1 MSTKSLIQ
9 KKLADLHPNILRKD
23 INICISEILNSIID
37 TVKDDSRAEF
47 RGFGVFFSKTLK
59 TKVGRNPKTGQ
70 TLLLKSRRRI
80 RFKPSKILLKRL
92 NKNFTDN
99 NKISATSKN

>member
-1 MSTKSLIQ
+1 MSTRSLIQ

-23 INICISEILNSIID
+23 INICCSIILNSIID
-37 TVKDDSRAEF
+37 TVKDNSRAEF

-59 TKVGRNPKTGQ
+59 SKVGRNPKTGQ
-70 TLLLKSRRRI
+70 TLLLKSRKRI

-92 NKNFTDN
+92 NKNFTE
-99 NKISATSKN
+99 NKMSDTY

>member
-1 MSTKSLIQ
+1 MFTRSLIQ

-23 INICISEILNSIID
+23 INICCSIILNSIID
-37 TVKDDSRAEF
+37 TVKDNSRAEF

-59 TKVGRNPKTGQ
+59 SKVGRNPKTGQ
-70 TLLLKSRRRI
+70 TLLLEGGRKRL

-92 NKNFTDN
+92 NKNFTEN
-99 NKISATSKN
+99 NK

>member
-1 MSTKSLIQ
+1 MSTRSLIQ

-23 INICISEILNSIID
+23 INICCSIILNSIID
-37 TVKDDSRAEF
+37 TVKDNSRAEF

-59 TKVGRNPKTGQ
+59 SKVGRNPKTGQ

-92 NKNFTDN
+92 NKNFTE
-99 NKISATSKN
+99 NKISDTH

>member
-1 MSTKSLIQ
+1 MSTRSLIQ
-9 KKLADLHPNILRKD
+9 KKLADLHSNILRKD
-23 INICISEILNSIID
+23 INICCSIILNSIIN
-37 TVKDDSRAEF
+37 TVKDNSRAEF

-59 TKVGRNPKTGQ
+59 SKVGRNPKTGQ

-92 NKNFTDN
+92 NKNFTEN
-99 NKISATSKN
+99 NK

>member
-1 MSTKSLIQ
+1 MAVLSQIE
-9 KKLADLHPNILRKD
+9 KKLSDLHGNILRKD
-23 INICISEILNSIID
+23 VNACCSIILNSIID
-37 TVKDDSRAEF
+37 TVKDNSRAEF

-59 TKVGRNPKTGQ
+59 SKVGRNPKTGQ

-92 NKNFTDN
+92 NKNFTEN
-99 NKISATSKN
+99 N

>member
-1 MSTKSLIQ
+1 MAVLSQIE
-9 KKLADLHPNILRKD
+9 KKLADLHGNILRRD
-23 INICISEILNSIID
+23 INTCCLIILNSIID
-37 TVKDDSRAEF
+37 TVKNNSRAEF

-59 TKVGRNPKTGQ
+59 SKVGRNPKTGQ

-92 NKNFTDN
+92 NKNFIE
-99 NKISATSKN
+99 NKISDSH

>member
-92 NKNFTDN
+92 NKNFTE
-99 NKISATSKN
+99 NKISDTH

>member
-1 MSTKSLIQ
+1 MSTRSLIQ

-23 INICISEILNSIID
+23 INICCSIILNSIID
-37 TVKDDSRAEF
+37 TVKDNSRAEF

-59 TKVGRNPKTGQ
+59 SKVGRNPKTGK
-70 TLLLKSRRRI
+70 TLLLKGDRKRL

-92 NKNFTDN
+92 NKNFTE
-99 NKISATSKN
+99 NKISDTY

>member
-1 MSTKSLIQ
+1 MATRSLIQ
-9 KKLADLHPNILRKD
+9 KKLADLHPNILKKD
-23 INICISEILNSIID
+23 INVCCAIILNSVID
-37 TVKDDSRAEF
+37 TVKDNSRAEF

-59 TKVGRNPKTGQ
+59 SKVGRNPKTGQ

-92 NKNFTDN
+92 NKNFTEN
-99 NKISATSKN
+99 N

>member
-1 MSTKSLIQ
+1 MATRSLIQ
-9 KKLADLHPNILRKD
+9 KKLADLHPNILKKD
-23 INICISEILNSIID
+23 INVCCAIILNSVID
-37 TVKDDSRAEF
+37 TVKDNSRAEF

-59 TKVGRNPKTGQ
+59 SKIGRNPKTGQ

-92 NKNFTDN
+92 NKNFTEN
-99 NKISATSKN
+99 S

>member
-1 MSTKSLIQ
+1 MSTLNLIQ

-23 INICISEILNSIID
+23 INICCSIILNSIID
-37 TVKDDSRAEF
+37 TVKDNSRAEF

-59 TKVGRNPKTGQ
+59 SKVGRNPKTGQ

-92 NKNFTDN
+92 NKNFTEN
-99 NKISATSKN
+99 NK